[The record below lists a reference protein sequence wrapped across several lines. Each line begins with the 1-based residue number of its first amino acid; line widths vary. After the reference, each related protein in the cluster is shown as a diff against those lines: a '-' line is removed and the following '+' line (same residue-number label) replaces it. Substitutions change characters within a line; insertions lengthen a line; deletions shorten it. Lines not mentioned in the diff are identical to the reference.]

1 PSEEDTKALTES
13 VVEELQ
19 AWGWIEDVEVADP
32 TWVETAYTW
41 VWPNSQWRQEAMRVL
56 QEYGIYQLGRYAR
69 WAPKVT
75 DQGIA
80 QSIRDGLCAGASFKE

>member
-1 PSEEDTKALTES
+1 
-13 VVEELQ
+13 VVQELQ
-19 AWGWIEDVEVADP
+19 AWEWIEDVDVADP

-41 VWPNSQWRQEAMRVL
+41 TWPNSQWREEAMRVL
-56 QEYGIYQLGRYAR
+56 QEYGIYQLGRYGR
-69 WAPKVT
+69 WAPKVA